1 MLIQQTR
8 LVHSMDIVI
17 PRIFSKH
24 ITPTNVS
31 GYDVVES
38 RDRIANDAVYSS
50 YPRECS

>member
-1 MLIQQTR
+1 MVIQQTR
-8 LVHSMDIVI
+8 LVHLMDIVI
-17 PRIFSKH
+17 QRIFSKH

-31 GYDVVES
+31 EYDVVES